1 MGTKNDTMDQKIKN
15 YLGIAIIATL
25 GVFSLSLIGGT
36 YVFYQAV
43 KPTSFRSFS
52 VVGEG
57 KITAIPDVA
66 QFTFSVITEGGKDLD
81 ALQKQNT
88 EKMNKAIEFVKG
100 SGVEAKDIKTQS
112 YDVQPR
118 YQYYSCPREGGP
130 CPPADIV
137 GYIVSQMV
145 LVKVRDFTKAGGILA
160 GAVQNGA
167 NSVSQLTFTIDD
179 PTAVQNEARN
189 EAIRKAKEKAEGMAE
204 AGGFR
209 LGKLISI
216 SEQGA
221 NQFPRYYDMKAEVM
235 GSSGSAPAPTIE
247 PGSQDLVVNV
257 TLNYEIK

>member
-1 MGTKNDTMDQKIKN
+1 MSAKIKD
-15 YLGIAIIATL
+15 YLGIATIVTL
-25 GVFSLSLIGGT
+25 VVFSVSLLGGLYT
-36 YVFYQAV
+36 YYQAV
-43 KPTSFRSFS
+43 KPSSFRSFS
-52 VVGEG
+52 VTGEG
-57 KITAIPDVA
+57 KIVAIPDVA
-66 QFTFSVITEGGKDLD
+66 QFSFSVITEGGKDLD

-88 EKMNKAIEFVKG
+88 EKMNKAIAFVKA

-118 YQYYSCPREGGP
+118 YQYYGCPRDGGP

-137 GYIVSQMV
+137 GYTVSQNV
-145 LVKVRDFTKAGGILA
+145 LVKVRDFTKAGGILS

-167 NSVSQLTFTIDD
+167 NTVSQLTFTIDD
-179 PTAVQNEARN
+179 PTSVQNEARN

-216 SEQGA
+216 SEQGS
-221 NQFPRYYDMKAEVM
+221 NQFPRYYDMKAEAV
-235 GSSGSAPAPTIE
+235 GSGAIAPAPTIE